1 VSALRRWSL
10 LLALLVVLV
19 GGLVHVL
26 SLRLG
31 TGDVFPVYSTHRG
44 DPLGAMLLH
53 DSLARVPG
61 LRVERFYE
69 PLAKLPAKG
78 ERRLI
83 VLLGM
88 SPYRWA
94 ALSDESLNAL
104 DAAVR
109 EGARIAVVFGAT
121 QGLDHD
127 VLLPEQWVPPAPPL
141 GVRPTPAGKKESDKK
156 SSDEAGEKP
165 VKEEAKGKQA
175 KPGKPEDKQD
185 DEDEEEREPSV
196 DNGEA
201 RRKRGT
207 DSLDRIRQF
216 WGVELRGR
224 PIMDKDRGAVLAD
237 EGKAGLFPASLPWR
251 SQSYLRFSKGTPW
264 SVQYTRGSSPV
275 LAEFRHGKGSL
286 VLATDAHFLSNEAL
300 QDQRGAELVAW
311 LVGDCSTVLFSE
323 RHLGVTKQK
332 GIAQLARR
340 YGLMP
345 AALLLVLAGLLYVW
359 KQGVRFIPPVAE
371 AGTLPLEFHPTAG
384 LEALLR
390 RAVPRH
396 KLFST
401 CLEEWRR
408 QARPADQARVQA
420 LDDRVGARAYNA
432 ALRALRRNPGPDN
445 TPRPGDAPR

>member
-1 VSALRRWSL
+1 MSALRRWSL
-10 LLALLVVLV
+10 LLALLVVFV

-31 TGDVFPVYSTHRG
+31 TGDVFPVYSTHRA
-44 DPLGAMLLH
+44 DPLGTMLLH
-53 DSLARVPG
+53 DSLAKVPG

-69 PLAKLPAKG
+69 PLTKLSAKG

-83 VLLGM
+83 ILAGM

-94 ALSDESLNAL
+94 ALSDESINAL

-109 EGARIAVVFGAT
+109 EGARVVVVFGAT
-121 QGLDHD
+121 QGLDRD
-127 VLLPEQWVPPAPPL
+127 VLLPVKWAAPVPPE
-141 GVRPTPAGKKESDKK
+141 GVRVTPAGKKESDKK
-156 SSDEAGEKP
+156 ASDDAGEKWA
-165 VKEEAKGKQA
+165 KQEADGKQA
-175 KPGKPEDKQD
+175 KPRKPDDKEAE
-185 DEDEEEREPSV
+185 EDEEEHEPSV
-196 DNGEA
+196 DNGEK

-207 DSLDRIRQF
+207 DSLERIRQF

-224 PIMDKDRGAVLAD
+224 PIMDKDQGALLMD
-237 EGKAGLFPASLPWR
+237 EAKAGLFPASLPWR

-264 SVQYTRGSSPV
+264 SVQYTRGGSPV
-275 LAEFRHGKGSL
+275 FAEFRHGKGSL

-300 QDQRGAELVAW
+300 QDQSGAEVVAW
-311 LVGDCSTVLFSE
+311 LVGDCRTVLFSE

-345 AALLLVLAGLLYVW
+345 AALLLVLAGLLYAW
-359 KQGVRFIPPVAE
+359 KQGVRFIPPVPA
-371 AGTLPLEFHPTAG
+371 ADTLPLEFHPTAG

-401 CLEEWRR
+401 CLAEWRR

-420 LDDRVGARAYNA
+420 LDDRIGAGAYNA
-432 ALRALRRNPGPDN
+432 ALRALRRNPRQDKAPSGP
-445 TPRPGDAPR
+445 GSVL